1 MGAHNPDRRRISL
14 AKILSVGFGPL
25 LETHYDRHVRHRAR
39 QSHLRPMPTVMDPS
53 KLVTGR
59 ETARQFLPLRG
70 RRRALRSEA
79 VMHTCSYSHY
89 RQKLAHRRAR
99 GAGNGIGTET
109 FPPAI
114 ATGMNSPVSRA
125 ASEQSRARIEQP
137 STRLPDLRTEVWC
150 AWTKGSPKLASKC
163 GVCRQNVASP
173 RARVGW
179 DCAASDSSID
189 HCAICA
195 SLSSDRGL
203 SQRLATNQASATAP
217 AEKTISPGTLSHTS
231 RSTTGCCMNSAER
244 AYQ

>member
-1 MGAHNPDRRRISL
+1 MRRSIASVAFAPDANCHGSVQASDGARSGAAVFPLAGTPEGLALRGCHAHLSIQPFIGKSL
-14 AKILSVGFGPL
+14 PID
-25 LETHYDRHVRHRAR
+25 THAA
-39 QSHLRPMPTVMDPS
+39 P
-53 KLVTGR
+53 VTGLVPR
-59 ETARQFLPLRG
+59 L
-70 RRRALRSEA
+70 
-79 VMHTCSYSHY
+79 
-89 RQKLAHRRAR
+89 
-99 GAGNGIGTET
+99 

-163 GVCRQNVASP
+163 GVCQENVASP

-189 HCAICA
+189 HCAICTSLA
-195 SLSSDRGL
+195 SERGL